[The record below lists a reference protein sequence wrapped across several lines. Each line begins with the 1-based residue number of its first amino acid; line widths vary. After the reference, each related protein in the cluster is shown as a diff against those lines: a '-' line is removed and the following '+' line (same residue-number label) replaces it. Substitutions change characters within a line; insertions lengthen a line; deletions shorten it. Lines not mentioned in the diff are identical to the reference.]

1 MNNSTPATPTRILKR
16 CDTMLINE
24 TLFDEL
30 TVKAKESP
38 RLRMNFNLH
47 DSLDAKAQ
55 RLFNALEPGTVM
67 PVHRHMA
74 SSETQVL
81 MRGSMK
87 VMFYDDKGQITE
99 EYMLDNST
107 GNYGVQIP
115 AGVWHSLEVLQTGT
129 IILEI
134 KDGPY
139 RPLQENDI
147 LMLNP
152 HTDNGI

>member
-1 MNNSTPATPTRILKR
+1 
-16 CDTMLINE
+16 MLIDE
-24 TLFDEL
+24 RLFDEL
-30 TVKAKESP
+30 TEKAKESP
-38 RLRMNFNLH
+38 RLRMNYNLH

-67 PVHRHMA
+67 PIHRHMT

-147 LMLNP
+147 LKLNP
-152 HTDNGI
+152 KTDNGI

>member
-1 MNNSTPATPTRILKR
+1 
-16 CDTMLINE
+16 MLINE

>member
-1 MNNSTPATPTRILKR
+1 
-16 CDTMLINE
+16 MLINE

-30 TVKAKESP
+30 TAKAKESP